1 MGTESRVVRI
11 ERDVRSL
18 ALEYV
23 QEKYRLSPGDLDK
36 LAALRAALA
45 ELNANVTFA
54 EGLEIMFNDLN
65 GKTAADFQ
73 REDDE
78 RERQIQQIAKWESIA
93 RLAGLDPD
101 VSRRVGREL
110 TMAFEPG
117 EGETV
122 TVETLLALDRRIYE
136 TALEQSR

>member
-1 MGTESRVVRI
+1 MGIESKINRI
-11 ERDVRSL
+11 ERDVRSM

-23 QEKYRLSPGDLDK
+23 QKTYGLLPGDLDK
-36 LAALRAALA
+36 LAALREMLTAL
-45 ELNANVTFA
+45 NVTFA
-54 EGLEIMFNDLN
+54 DGLEIMFGELD
-65 GKTAADFQ
+65 GKTAADFRRAEAEIEQ
-73 REDDE
+73 NKQHAE
-78 RERQIQQIAKWESIA
+78 KWERIA